1 MNDLNEQLEEAL
13 RKRVKFMKIMLWGLF
28 IISLPLSLFIIGIPL
43 LIISIIGLIA
53 LHFYS
58 KKALNKDNIS
68 QMTDKYTGMMADFQD
83 KVSDKR
89 KE

>member
-1 MNDLNEQLEEAL
+1 
-13 RKRVKFMKIMLWGLF
+13 VGLF

-53 LHFYS
+53 LNFYS

-68 QMTDKYTGMMADFQD
+68 QMTDKYAGMMADFQD
-83 KVSDKR
+83 KASDKR